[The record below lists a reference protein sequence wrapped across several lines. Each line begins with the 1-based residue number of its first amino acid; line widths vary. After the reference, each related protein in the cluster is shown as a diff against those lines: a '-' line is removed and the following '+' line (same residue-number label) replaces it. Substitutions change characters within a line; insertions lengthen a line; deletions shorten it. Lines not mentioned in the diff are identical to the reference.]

1 MFSNPAQAAPKST
14 AVDISD
20 SFISAD
26 SGAMD
31 KEPEI
36 TQVFSE

>member
-1 MFSNPAQAAPKST
+1 MFSNPAPAAPKST

-20 SFISAD
+20 SYISAD
-26 SGAMD
+26 SAAMD